1 MGADDELLLS
11 FLKRERRLG
20 HERPWELHLLRK
32 IAGGS
37 WSEPLVLAR
46 SRHPNYAHFGESYA
60 WGPDRVGLHMTI
72 RFHEKV
78 GRGGIRPHSDRRLP
92 LQPRRRADLAALGRG
107 SRCFCP

>member
-11 FLKRERRLG
+11 FRQGFLTRERRLG

-60 WGPDRVGLHMTI
+60 WGPDRVACT
-72 RFHEKV
+72 
-78 GRGGIRPHSDRRLP
+78 
-92 LQPRRRADLAALGRG
+92 
-107 SRCFCP
+107 